1 MRTLDINWV
10 TSGLIDF
17 EYKKYELLAYLQ
29 SVKSRFD
36 QYHLYPD
43 LSDLIHHFQHTKD
56 LKANKESMELLFPK
70 KLSVVDFENLQLV
83 YAKMIED
90 DELMQEIE
98 HIIEY
103 ALPQMEVHMKVGK
116 EVYDFIEKHLEINSV
131 GVTPLYKDAGY
142 LFLEQ
147 PYNPDYQVYQY
158 QVTLF
163 EKKAEKYRGVYMQ
176 YIGKFQRSLA
186 NTLES
191 IKLSLLRSFP
201 ALPNPAT
208 YVVLSKI
215 EVPYEEALLPMAKRL
230 LVRHIAA

>member
-1 MRTLDINWV
+1 M
-10 TSGLIDF
+10 
-17 EYKKYELLAYLQ
+17 
-29 SVKSRFD
+29 
-36 QYHLYPD
+36 
-43 LSDLIHHFQHTKD
+43 
-56 LKANKESMELLFPK
+56 
-70 KLSVVDFENLQLV
+70 
-83 YAKMIED
+83 
-90 DELMQEIE
+90 
-98 HIIEY
+98 
-103 ALPQMEVHMKVGK
+103 
-116 EVYDFIEKHLEINSV
+116 
-131 GVTPLYKDAGY
+131 
-142 LFLEQ
+142 
-147 PYNPDYQVYQY
+147 YQY

-208 YVVLSKI
+208 YVVISKI